1 VRILLLSNLYPP
13 FVEGGAEILAGDI
26 AAGLERLGHEVIV
39 LTSSYGLS
47 KPQHDGKLWRSLQPA
62 PPVYFDRQRSFWS
75 QLNQPFN
82 YYRRYHNAANARTLR
97 QVVAA
102 TTPDILYIWE
112 ITGIGV
118 NSLLKVLPD
127 LNIPIVFH
135 LGSYWLLYARSP
147 QTEQSRLRLRWL
159 KQRLIGTVPELTWTS
174 LIAVSATVKQEYVR
188 SGFDPK
194 RIEVIYNGIDPR
206 FLTLPRSASN
216 EEEAFQLLFVGRIR
230 VEKGILVLL
239 KALDLLM
246 HEMNSPDL
254 LSAKLSDGHNAG
266 TSSMHEM
273 NGSVMLS
280 PVLSEAN
287 GAAKHLDSPP
297 LHLHI
302 FGDGDETYISELKT
316 FLHEKGLTERV
327 TFHGKVPQDEL
338 IQHYDRCDLLLVPSL
353 WQEPFGLVVAEAMA
367 RGLPV
372 IASNVGGP
380 AEILTHEINGL
391 LVEAGNEQALALAIS
406 QLIKDPEKR
415 KRFGQAARATVQQRF
430 VIEENASRVEQ
441 HLQRAINRV
450 ILSAAKDPT
459 VHNVL

>member
-62 PPVYFDRQRSFWS
+62 PPVYFDRQRTFWS

-97 QVVAA
+97 QVVVA

-135 LGSYWLLYARSP
+135 LGSYWLLYAHSP

-174 LIAVSATVKQEYVR
+174 LIAVSATVKLEYVR

-239 KALDLLM
+239 KALDLLL

-266 TSSMHEM
+266 TSGMHEM
-273 NGSVMLS
+273 NGSVLLS

-287 GAAKHLDSPP
+287 GAAKNLDSPP

-316 FLHEKGLTERV
+316 FLHEKGLTEIV

-338 IQHYDRCDLLLVPSL
+338 IQHYDRCDLMLVPSL

-391 LVEAGNEQALALAIS
+391 LVEAGNERALASAIN

-415 KRFGQAARATVQQRF
+415 KRFGQTARSTVQQRF

-441 HLQRAINRV
+441 HLQRALNNE
-450 ILSAAKDPT
+450 ILRYAQDDTIHSD
-459 VHNVL
+459 V

>member
-1 VRILLLSNLYPP
+1 MRILLLSNLYPP

-147 QTEQSRLRLRWL
+147 ETEQSRLRLRWL

-216 EEEAFQLLFVGRIR
+216 EEKTFQLLFVGRIR
-230 VEKGILVLL
+230 VEKGILVIL

-246 HEMNSPDL
+246 HEMNGAAM
-254 LSAKLSDGHNAG
+254 LSAKQSDGHNAG

-280 PVLSEAN
+280 
-287 GAAKHLDSPP
+287 AAKHLDSPP

-316 FLHEKGLTERV
+316 FLHEKGLTEIV